1 MATLAPANANGAIPN
16 APGGIGENGA
26 HAHPDAANGND
37 NSANGPIYVDTQHD
51 DMIHD
56 AQMDYY
62 GTKLATSSSDRT
74 VKIYDVI
81 QTQTDSNAPNAQQP
95 SYHQTATLTGHSG
108 PVWQVSWAHPK
119 YGIVLA
125 SCSFDGSIILHRET
139 RPREWTPLHTAR
151 NLHDSSVNSVQF
163 APHEYG
169 LIVAGASSDGRVSV
183 LQHQND
189 DSWLVDYVQDSH
201 LGVNALDFA
210 PFASYEGEGG
220 SGSDSNKEQNEDVN
234 ANPVATSHPTMRMV
248 TGGCDN
254 RIRFWKKIMDSN
266 QTHTKWQTDP
276 SPIDT
281 TNLSHSDWIRDVAW
295 APSSAILPDVNLVA
309 SCSED
314 RTVILWTQ
322 TGGEGQP
329 WIPQLLHTFD
339 DPVWRVS
346 WSVTGCVLAVSSGD
360 DKVTLWKQQAF
371 GSDGDGEC
379 VWAQVGSVNE

>member
-1 MATLAPANANGAIPN
+1 MATLATAGNTINDAMAN
-16 APGGIGENGA
+16 APGGIGDNGV
-26 HAHPDAANGND
+26 DGANGKVNTNTD
-37 NSANGPIYVDTQHD
+37 ESGPIYVDTQHD

-74 VKIYDVI
+74 VKIYDVV
-81 QTQTDSNAPNAQQP
+81 QTQTDTNVPGTTQP

-119 YGIVLA
+119 YGTVLA
-125 SCSFDGSIILHRET
+125 SCSFDGSILIHRET
-139 RPREWTPLHTAR
+139 RPREWTQLHAAR
-151 NLHDSSVNSVQF
+151 NLHDSSVNSVKF

-210 PFASYEGEGG
+210 PFASYEGDKESEQVVAGA
-220 SGSDSNKEQNEDVN
+220 DPAVTSNTAASN
-234 ANPVATSHPTMRMV
+234 PTMHMV

-254 RIRFWKKIMDSN
+254 RIRFWKKTVDSN
-266 QTHTKWQTDP
+266 HTKWEIDP
-276 SPIDT
+276 SPVDT
-281 TNLSHSDWIRDVAW
+281 TSLSHSDWIRDVAW
-295 APSSAILPDVNLVA
+295 APSSAILPDINLVA

-314 RTVILWTQ
+314 RTVIIWTQ
-322 TGGEGQP
+322 KGGEGQP
-329 WIPQLLHTFD
+329 WTPQLLHTFD

-360 DKVTLWKQQAF
+360 DKVTLWKQQTF
-371 GSDGDGEC
+371 GNDEDGDDCGE
-379 VWAQVGSVNE
+379 WAQVGSVNE